1 MVYRRQYG
9 GQRPSRRVVR
19 RPAPAQFGR
28 SRSGGSSVARSML
41 GGGRRRGG
49 FRWQIML
56 LFAIGAGIYYFM
68 NQETV
73 PLTGR
78 SQLRTMEP
86 AQEMQLGLQSYQQIL
101 SDSKVLSGNEPVVQA
116 VRQIGDRLATT
127 ADQMLVA
134 ETGKPSGFDWAVN
147 VIDSEQAN
155 AFALPGGYSAIYTGL
170 IPIAE
175 NEDGLAV
182 VMGHE
187 IAHALAHHGAERMAQ
202 QNMQRIVGAGV
213 SLGAG
218 GMDAG
223 AQRAVMGVFGGISQ
237 YGYALPFSRKHESE
251 ADYIGLLL
259 VARACYD
266 PREAPKLWERMGA
279 NAGATPPEFQST
291 HPSPETRVADFKR
304 WMPEAIEL
312 YNYNCPTKISI
323 R

>member
-9 GQRPSRRVVR
+9 SRTPVR
-19 RPAPAQFGR
+19 RSANGMSQL
-28 SRSGGSSVARSML
+28 SGGRGL
-41 GGGRRRGG
+41 RRRGG

-56 LFAIGAGIYYFM
+56 LFAVGAGIYYMM

-78 SQLRTMEP
+78 KQLRTMEP

-101 SDSKVLSGNEPVVQA
+101 SDSRVVSPNEPVVQA
-116 VRQIGDRLATT
+116 VQQIGERLKRA
-127 ADQMLVA
+127 AAPED
-134 ETGKPSGFDWAVN
+134 PGFEWAFN
-147 VIDSEQAN
+147 VIDSDQAN
-155 AFALPGGYSAIYTGL
+155 AFALPGGYTAIYTGL

-175 NEDGLAV
+175 NENGIAV
-182 VMGHE
+182 IMGHE

-218 GMDAG
+218 GMDLG

-251 ADYIGLLL
+251 ADYIGLIL

-266 PREAPKLWERMGA
+266 PREAPELWKRMGA
-279 NAGATPPEFQST
+279 NAGANPPEFQST
-291 HPSPETRVADFKR
+291 HPAPETRVADFEA
-304 WMPEAIEL
+304 WMPEAIAI
-312 YNYNCPTKISI
+312 YNQNCPTKISM

>member
-9 GQRPSRRVVR
+9 SRSPVR
-19 RPAPAQFGR
+19 RTANGMSQ
-28 SRSGGSSVARSML
+28 L
-41 GGGRRRGG
+41 GGGRTLRRRGG

-56 LFAIGAGIYYFM
+56 LFAVGAAIYYFM

-78 SQLRTMEP
+78 KQLRTMEP
-86 AQEMQLGLQSYQQIL
+86 AQEMALGLQSYEQIL
-101 SDSKVLSGNEPVVQA
+101 GDSRVVSPNEPVVQA
-116 VRQIGDRLATT
+116 VRQIGERLKRA
-127 ADQMLVA
+127 AAPED
-134 ETGKPSGFDWAVN
+134 PGFEWAFN

-155 AFALPGGYSAIYTGL
+155 AFALPGGYTAIYTGL

-175 NEDGLAV
+175 NEDGIAV
-182 VMGHE
+182 IMGHE
-187 IAHALAHHGAERMAQ
+187 IGHALAHHGAERMAQ

-218 GMDAG
+218 GMDTG

-251 ADYIGLLL
+251 ADYIGLIL

-266 PREAPKLWERMGA
+266 PREAPLLWERMGA
-279 NAGATPPEFQST
+279 NGGATPPEFQST
-291 HPSPETRVADFKR
+291 HPSPATRVADFQA
-304 WMPEAIEL
+304 WMPEAIAI
-312 YNYNCPTKISI
+312 YNQNCPTKISM

>member
-1 MVYRRQYG
+1 MAYRNNLG
-9 GQRPSRRVVR
+9 RRR
-19 RPAPAQFGR
+19 MPRG
-28 SRSGGSSVARSML
+28 M
-41 GGGRRRGG
+41 GRRRGG

-56 LFAIGAGIYYFM
+56 LFAIGAGVYYFA

-78 SQLRTMEP
+78 KQLRTMTVD
-86 AQEMQLGLQSYQQIL
+86 QEMQLGLQSYQQIL
-101 SDSKVLSGNEPVVQA
+101 SDNRQNLVTQGQA
-116 VRQIGDRLATT
+116 YETIQKIGHDIAI
-127 ADQMLVA
+127 AA
-134 ETGKPSGFDWAVN
+134 ESEDPGFKWAFN
-147 VIDSEQAN
+147 LIRSQQAN
-155 AFALPGGYSAIYTGL
+155 AFALPGGYTAVYTGI
-170 IPIAE
+170 IPIAK

-182 VMGHE
+182 IMGHE

-202 QNMQRIVGAGV
+202 QNMQRILGAGV

-223 AQRAVMGVFGGISQ
+223 SQRAVMGVFGGISQ

-251 ADYIGLLL
+251 ADFIGLVL

-291 HPSPETRVADFKR
+291 HPAPETRIQQFNA
-304 WMPEAIEL
+304 WMPQAIEI
-312 YNYNCPTKISI
+312 YNLSCPNKI